1 MKKQD
6 SEKIKKDHEPKVLF
20 VWSNGPPL
28 REYENDE
35 QILEAMDREVLRD
48 HQLAER

>member
-1 MKKQD
+1 MKKLD
-6 SEKIKKDHEPKVLF
+6 SEKIKKDHEPEGKF